1 TAKTGDGIAGE
12 IPKDKK
18 KTGKGKP
25 DGTGDAGHEDL
36 LVDGDHS
43 GSGSTFSVGLS
54 NNLLTRG
61 DLGPT
66 AIFSESGV
74 RKKVLPVLKDT
85 KVQPPRGNYVY
96 QLRVPHRSE
105 IMEFC
110 HSVIDLVK
118 SDTNLVLPSIGTLV
132 EDSVLLILKTL
143 TQLEIDETCGDHDY
157 VKSVLEKVVG
167 AYTSGSLFEEFV
179 KEARDVVCEC
189 HTVDGHGEPV
199 LDLVADYVCAMEK
212 LTKRSGR
219 DAWN

>member
-1 TAKTGDGIAGE
+1 MGKSGKTKTAKTGDGIAGE

-74 RKKVLPVLKDT
+74 RKKVLPVLKD
-85 KVQPPRGNYVY
+85 
-96 QLRVPHRSE
+96 
-105 IMEFC
+105 
-110 HSVIDLVK
+110 
-118 SDTNLVLPSIGTLV
+118 
-132 EDSVLLILKTL
+132 
-143 TQLEIDETCGDHDY
+143 
-157 VKSVLEKVVG
+157 
-167 AYTSGSLFEEFV
+167 
-179 KEARDVVCEC
+179 
-189 HTVDGHGEPV
+189 
-199 LDLVADYVCAMEK
+199 
-212 LTKRSGR
+212 
-219 DAWN
+219 